1 MDDPRAAMSRA
12 SLGMGKPSWWRGG
25 MDVRDADR
33 ASPIG
38 AALRRPASR
47 GAGAATQ
54 TPVIAM
60 RDRAAGT
67 GHRGGGGQRRALRAD
82 RRLPAGGG
90 LTQVGA
96 GHGGG
101 DLVAIGR
108 KRSADRPLPPGGA
121 SAVDAGGSV
130 VARASGQGRGAITG
144 RAGTAFV
151 PQQELGVAP
160 AGAAQSSRTRDAGQ
174 GCGWT
179 DPSASGDEVSVA
191 VGPGQPSTRQRAGRG
206 TWRAASLGAAGGTT
220 VGCVPR
226 CGPGRTGTAL
236 RIAATISADGGAGR
250 TRGTGPSR
258 RHRAPTGGP
267 GRHRGAVRS
276 RPAARAEGALRRGI
290 GAGTGKDLGRADR
303 SAWGDG
309 DAGRRAFG
317 EARL

>member
-1 MDDPRAAMSRA
+1 MIRGQRCHAPAWAWASLRGGVGAWTCAMQIELHQLELRYAGLRAAAPERRRKLLS
-12 SLGMGKPSWWRGG
+12 SLCETGQQ
-25 MDVRDADR
+25 A
-33 ASPIG
+33 
-38 AALRRPASR
+38 
-47 GAGAATQ
+47 
-54 TPVIAM
+54 PVIVV
-60 RDRAAGT
+60 AA
-67 GHRGGGGQRRALRAD
+67 
-82 RRLPAGGG
+82 
-90 LTQVGA
+90 
-96 GHGGG
+96 
-101 DLVAIGR
+101 
-108 KRSADRPLPPGGA
+108 A
-121 SAVDAGGSV
+121 SAERYVLIDGYLRVEVLRKLGRDTVEATLWPLGESEALI
-130 VARASGQGRGAITG
+130 ARFHLEGRARSTLEEAWLLEHLAKGRGAITG

-160 AGAAQSSRTRDAGQ
+160 AGAAQIARTRDAGQ

-179 DPSASGDEVSVA
+179 APSAGGDEVSVA